1 MNTVL
6 SQRQLNVRGYQCS
19 PNLRYVLF
27 QHNIKEV
34 RTYWAVKL
42 LIGFLQNKQDGR
54 YEVCALESTMLFE
67 FYYLQVYHR
76 TFTAHYTVYDVT
88 NEWVAFDIWRLS
100 AAKVAVAVKN
110 PRFS

>member
-34 RTYWAVKL
+34 R
-42 LIGFLQNKQDGR
+42 IELQN
-54 YEVCALESTMLFE
+54 F
-67 FYYLQVYHR
+67 
-76 TFTAHYTVYDVT
+76 
-88 NEWVAFDIWRLS
+88 
-100 AAKVAVAVKN
+100 
-110 PRFS
+110 